1 MAKTLGKMPFGAFK
15 GIDIEDVPNK
25 YLEYMIGERWFLSRE
40 SELTENIK
48 KELKYRKQWD
58 INIEWEKKDAGN

>member
-1 MAKTLGKMPFGAFK
+1 MAKSLGKMPFGAFK
-15 GIDIEDVPNK
+15 GIDIEDIPNR
-25 YLEYMIGERWFLSRE
+25 YLEFIIGEKWFLSRE

-58 INIEWEKKDAGN
+58 INIEWEKKNG